1 MTPDEAMLRDSR
13 AGRSAERP
21 IAPEEAAE
29 LRPARPDIGLDWMD
43 PAPFVKIGPDRKG
56 KGLEVVVGMKGTF

>member
-13 AGRSAERP
+13 AGRPEERP
-21 IAPEEAAE
+21 ISSEEAAE
-29 LRPARPDIGLDWMD
+29 LRPACPDLGLDWMD

-56 KGLEVVVGMKGTF
+56 KGIEVVVGVKGTF